1 MTMLRARRL
10 VSAVVAASLTVGGL
24 SACRSQPAVAVYIG
38 QGGPITEHR
47 VQQIW
52 DDTSDLLKAAAD
64 GRPARMPIARADVV
78 GLLLT
83 NELYDR
89 VAERDRVT
97 LPATM
102 PYDEVA
108 GQIGLPATADI
119 TRLYTENAVLRQT
132 LLQSVAAT
140 APAQPTD
147 EDLREVYQRFADN
160 EAINSDFAAFKN
172 SLQAADKQE
181 LQGAFALRD
190 SVESLVG
197 ELDVEVSPRY
207 ENLELAISS
216 YTDQNSG
223 RSFPIVSVPFGETGS
238 DSQPLVVDVS

>member
-10 VSAVVAASLTVGGL
+10 ATAVVAASLTVGGL

-38 QGGPITEHR
+38 QSGQITEHR

-52 DDTSDLLKAAAD
+52 DDTEGLLEEASGGKAT
-64 GRPARMPIARADVV
+64 RMPIARADVV

-83 NELYDR
+83 NELYGR

-132 LLQSVAAT
+132 LLQSAAGT
-140 APAQPTD
+140 AGAQPSD
-147 EDLREVYQRFADN
+147 EDLRDVYQRFADN
-160 EAINSDFAAFKN
+160 GAIDVDFDAFKS
-172 SLQAADKQE
+172 SLQPADKQE

-190 SVESLVG
+190 ALETLVSD
-197 ELDVEVSPRY
+197 LDVEVSPRY
-207 ENLELAISS
+207 ENLELGISS

-223 RSFPIVSVPFGETGS
+223 RSFSIVGVPFGEPGS
-238 DSQPLVVDVS
+238 EPLVVDVS